1 MCSPYR
7 PKNSAKY
14 WVRKRV
20 PQELKAAVGQTE
32 IKRSLGTTDPKE
44 ARRLAPVVC
53 AKIDQVITQARRSLA
68 MDASDVKTL
77 SGEYLRERL
86 SGIKAEAIEQEW
98 ERDTFD
104 AARDQLTALVERDL
118 PRNLER
124 HEYDQARQKRLA
136 EVGLEA
142 IQPILDRHGLR
153 PPERIR
159 YQLGAN
165 ALRAE
170 LDAYIGAASQLNG
183 DMNWQLPDYAQ
194 SAVMEDPATL
204 PQLFADYVQVSPDFA
219 PRTRDSWKTY
229 IDRAHT
235 FFDSKP
241 ASQITRQDVRRFADA
256 LLLGDKKATPKGK
269 PLAGKTVKDNY
280 IAVLKSV
287 YRSAIDRGRLTENPA
302 LNIKIQTKKS
312 QVIPY
317 SRDEV
322 WTVLQASRKE
332 PTKRTLPQTANV
344 RRWVP
349 WLAAFTG
356 ARIAELLWLERKDIR
371 FTQGVAYISI
381 QAGSGDGSARTVKT
395 DSSTRSVPL
404 HPAIIEEGF
413 LEYLRSLP
421 GGEQYLFGGSW
432 ADKNGDRTKTPANR
446 LRDWL
451 KLQLPDADWQRLSP
465 CHSFRHWMVS
475 ECRRANIDGDYSRV
489 LTGHE
494 AKDVHGRYGPADVPI
509 LYEAIKR
516 ISSPNEWE

>member
-14 WVRKRV
+14 WIRKRV
-20 PQELKAAVGQTE
+20 PQELKASVGQTE

-44 ARRLAPVVC
+44 ARRLAPIVC
-53 AKIDQVITQARRSLA
+53 AEIDQIIGQARRSLT
-68 MDASDVKTL
+68 MDVSDVQAL
-77 SGEYLRERL
+77 AGEYLRERL
-86 SGIKAEAIEQEW
+86 SDIKAEAIEQEW
-98 ERDTFD
+98 EIDTFD
-104 AARDQLTALVERDL
+104 AAQDQLTDSIERGLSQSLD
-118 PRNLER
+118 PA
-124 HEYDQARQKRLA
+124 EYDQAREKQAAKL
-136 EVGLEA
+136 GLEA
-142 IQPILDRHGLR
+142 MQPILDRHGLK
-153 PPERIR
+153 PPERIKH
-159 YQLGAN
+159 QLGVN
-165 ALRAE
+165 AFRAE
-170 LDAYIGAASQLNG
+170 FEAYIGVAAKLHG
-183 DMNWQLPDYAQ
+183 HMNWQLPDYAQ
-194 SAVMEDPATL
+194 SAVMENPATL
-204 PQLFADYVQVSPDFA
+204 PELFADYVKVSPDLA
-219 PRTRDSWKTY
+219 ARTRDSWKTY
-229 IDRAHT
+229 IDRAHK
-235 FFDSKP
+235 FFDNKP

-475 ECRRANIDGDYSRV
+475 ECRRANIDGDYSRI